1 MVYLH
6 SHHDISA
13 PRETIWAL
21 LMDFGNIQAWWPKDA
36 PIEIDRVELEGSG
49 VGMIRYI
56 YNVGFETAVSE
67 RLDALDPE
75 NHTLQL
81 SIVGERPA
89 GLLHYQATGKLT
101 ELDDGGCRLTYDSEF
116 VAQEGGDDEA
126 RAFLLG
132 AYELMYQGFDGVAD
146 QRAN

>member
-1 MVYLH
+1 MVHLH

-21 LMDFGNIQAWWPKDA
+21 LMDFGNIEAWWPADA
-36 PIEIDRVELEGSG
+36 PIDIDRVELDGSG
-49 VGMIRYI
+49 VGMTRHI
-56 YNVGFETAVSE
+56 YNVGFDSPVSE
-67 RLDALDPE
+67 RLDTLDLA

-101 ELDDGGCRLTYDSEF
+101 VLDDGGCRLTYDSEF
-116 VAQEGGDDEA
+116 IAEEGREDEA

-132 AYELMYQGFDGVAD
+132 AYELMYIGLDGVGD
-146 QRAN
+146 